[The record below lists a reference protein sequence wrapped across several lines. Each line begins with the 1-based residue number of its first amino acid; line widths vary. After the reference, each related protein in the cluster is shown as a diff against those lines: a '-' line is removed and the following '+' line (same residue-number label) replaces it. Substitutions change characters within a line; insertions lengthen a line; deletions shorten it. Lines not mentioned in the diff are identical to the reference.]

1 MKSMAY
7 LKKYYSVA
15 ANSILESV
23 IALCIISVCLY
34 VAVLVY
40 ATVFTPK
47 TAPKFYGS
55 KNRLAELFYMAQIN
69 PDSISSITK
78 ENLLLNQEWIN
89 VNLQQLKIEYKDS
102 SGVTVKNNF
111 YIQSSNE

>member
-1 MKSMAY
+1 MLPSGRPILSQFRYSKTVMKSMAY

-23 IALCIISVCLY
+23 IALCIISFFLY
-34 VAVLVY
+34 V
-40 ATVFTPK
+40 
-47 TAPKFYGS
+47 
-55 KNRLAELFYMAQIN
+55 AELFYMAQIN

>member
-1 MKSMAY
+1 MGC
-7 LKKYYSVA
+7 LKKYYNLS

-47 TAPKFYGS
+47 TAPKFYNS
-55 KNRLAELFYMAQIN
+55 KNKLAELYYMAQVD
-69 PDSISSITK
+69 PDSIEGLQK
-78 ENLLLNQEWIN
+78 ENMVISREWIN
-89 VNLQQLKIEYKDS
+89 ANLQQLEMEYKDS
-102 SGVTVKNNF
+102 SGVVIKSNF
-111 YIQSSNE
+111 FIQHTNE